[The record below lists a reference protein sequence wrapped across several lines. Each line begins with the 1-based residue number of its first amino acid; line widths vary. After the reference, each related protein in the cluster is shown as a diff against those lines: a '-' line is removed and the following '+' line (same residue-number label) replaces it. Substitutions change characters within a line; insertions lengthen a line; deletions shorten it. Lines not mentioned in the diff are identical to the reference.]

1 MHPNHAFRKP
11 DEARNIAFVR
21 ARAFGV
27 LAINAEDGPLMSHV
41 PLVLSEDGGTAEL
54 HLVRSNPIL
63 RLLDEPRPAIVAVS
77 GGDAYVS
84 PDWYA
89 VDDQV
94 PTWNY
99 VAVHL
104 RGTLSKL
111 PQDALHGVLT
121 RLSAHQETKLL
132 PKTPWTS
139 DKMDQDVY
147 TKMQRQIVPVQLD
160 VAHIDGTWKLSQNKP
175 DDVRLRAADGVEEAG
190 IGLETTPLAAMM
202 RNPDDA

>member
-1 MHPNHAFRKP
+1 MHPNRAFRKP

-21 ARAFGV
+21 ERAFGV
-27 LAINAEDGPLMSHV
+27 LAVNAEDGPRLSHV
-41 PLVLSEDGGTAEL
+41 PLVLSEDGRQAEL

-63 RLLDEPRPAIVAVS
+63 RLLETPQPAVVAVS

-84 PDWYA
+84 PDWYQ

-104 RGTLSKL
+104 RGTMGKL
-111 PQDALHGVLT
+111 PQDALHGVLA
-121 RLSAHQETKLL
+121 RLSDHQETKLL
-132 PKTPWTS
+132 PKKPWTS
-139 DKMDQDVY
+139 DKMDQTIY
-147 TKMQRQIVPVQLD
+147 GKMQRQIVPVQLD

-190 IGLETTPLAAMM
+190 IGLETTPLSAMM
-202 RNPDDA
+202 RNPDAA